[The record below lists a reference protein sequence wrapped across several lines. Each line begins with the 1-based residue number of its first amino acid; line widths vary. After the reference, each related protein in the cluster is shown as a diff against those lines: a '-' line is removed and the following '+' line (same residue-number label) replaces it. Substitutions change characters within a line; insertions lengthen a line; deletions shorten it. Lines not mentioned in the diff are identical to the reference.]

1 MALAKDE
8 FEAVRRTKVYEQV
21 AQQLQRMIRDGLV
34 KPGEKLPPERELAE
48 MLQVSRGSLRDAI
61 RTLELMGLVEPRQG
75 EGTVVCDPSAKSL
88 INPLA
93 TVLLRQRELA
103 EMLQVSRGSLRDAI
117 RTLELMGLV
126 EPRQGEGTVV
136 CDPSAK
142 SLINPLATVLFR
154 QRELIGDL
162 LEFRRM
168 IEPALAGRA
177 AQNASDE
184 ELAYME
190 DILRRQKNKVN
201 QGELAIDEDSE
212 FHYAIAQAAGN
223 SVVLKVLDAFMDL
236 LRETRERSLQLE
248 GRLQKSFVGHRRILD
263 SIRKHDVRAA
273 EKAMRQH
280 IDEVEGIVLDKM

>member
-1 MALAKDE
+1 MTPTKPE
-8 FEAVRRTKVYEQV
+8 FGAVRRTKIYEQV
-21 AQQLQRMIRDGLV
+21 AQQLQRMFRDGLV

-75 EGTVVCDPSAKSL
+75 EGTVVRDPSAKSL

-93 TVLLRQRELA
+93 TVLPRQREL
-103 EMLQVSRGSLRDAI
+103 V
-117 RTLELMGLV
+117 
-126 EPRQGEGTVV
+126 GE
-136 CDPSAK
+136 
-142 SLINPLATVLFR
+142 
-154 QRELIGDL
+154 L

-168 IEPALAGRA
+168 IEPTLAGRA

-190 DILRRQKNKVN
+190 DILRRQKQKVER
-201 QGELAIDEDSE
+201 GELAIEEDSE
-212 FHYAIAQAAGN
+212 FHYAIAEAAKN

-248 GRLQKSFVGHRRILD
+248 GRLQRSFSGHRRVLD
-263 SIRKHDVRAA
+263 AIRAHNQAAA
-273 EKAMRQH
+273 EEAMRRH
-280 IDEVEGIVLDKM
+280 IDEVEGIVLDQM

>member
-1 MALAKDE
+1 MALAKAE
-8 FEAVRRTKVYEQV
+8 FEAVRRRTKVYEQV

-93 TVLLRQRELA
+93 TVLLRQREL
-103 EMLQVSRGSLRDAI
+103 V
-117 RTLELMGLV
+117 
-126 EPRQGEGTVV
+126 
-136 CDPSAK
+136 
-142 SLINPLATVLFR
+142 
-154 QRELIGDL
+154 GDL

-168 IEPALAGRA
+168 IEPTLAGRA
-177 AQNASDE
+177 ARNASAD

-190 DILRRQKNKVN
+190 EILRRQKEKVDR
-201 QGELAIDEDSE
+201 GELAIDEDSE
-212 FHYAIAQAAGN
+212 FHYAIAQAAKN

-248 GRLQKSFVGHRRILD
+248 GRLQKSFAGHRRVLD
-263 SIRKHDVRAA
+263 AIRKHDAPAA
-273 EKAMRQH
+273 EEAMRRH
-280 IDEVEGIVLDKM
+280 IDEVEGIVLEQI

>member
-1 MALAKDE
+1 LRFFVSGLSLTGPFRLSTLTGNKSLDIKDNRVLNGPIIGPTQNRRQMPVAKPE
-8 FEAVRRTKVYEQV
+8 FEAVRKTKVYEQA
-21 AQQLQRMIRDGLV
+21 AQQLQRMIRDGLIQ
-34 KPGEKLPPERELAE
+34 PGDKLPPERELAE

-93 TVLLRQRELA
+93 TVLLRQREL
-103 EMLQVSRGSLRDAI
+103 
-117 RTLELMGLV
+117 
-126 EPRQGEGTVV
+126 
-136 CDPSAK
+136 
-142 SLINPLATVLFR
+142 
-154 QRELIGDL
+154 IGDL

-168 IEPALAGRA
+168 IEPTLAGRA
-177 AQNASDE
+177 AENVSDE

-190 DILRRQKNKVN
+190 DILRRQKDKVSR
-201 QGELAIDEDSE
+201 GELAIEEDSE

-248 GRLQKSFVGHRRILD
+248 GRLQKSFVGHRRIFD
-263 SIRKHDVRAA
+263 AIRKHEVRSA

-280 IDEVEGIVLDKM
+280 IDEVEGLVLDQM